1 MAGVPA
7 PVFVDRALCTAALC
21 VLGNV
26 ACTTVDD
33 APAAARGTCACPE
46 LIASSQTDAK
56 TEPETA
62 AVAGTA
68 LSTREKLDLMDCS
81 LPPDNSYGVCIG
93 RRHLFLNRPR
103 EVFVTN
109 GLGVLSRTPSAAA
122 KLRLRLVVAMLLLAL
137 PLGVAI
143 WAFASFAGRS
153 SEQRADT
160 QLATLLGS
168 ALQEYAVVLDGA
180 RSKATATAARQ
191 DVALA
196 LARENRSALARI
208 AKAMPGVRFEPR
220 RSPPVGT
227 IRRPAALRS
236 VDVVVGRRKA
246 GRVVVGV
253 TLDRALR
260 ERLARAI
267 RLPAGDRLVFR
278 PVRAREDPTDL
289 AYKGSD
295 YRAAGAR
302 LLGGKQTTSLFVL
315 TPKSAID
322 TAGARWRVLLAGFLT
337 LLALG
342 VLVYGFAPGLARS
355 RLLRQQR
362 DQAARVLS
370 HLGEGVFLVDEAGVI
385 LLWNPSAEAITGLP
399 ADTVRGHSAADV
411 IPGWPE
417 ARDRIPVDE
426 ERSRATT
433 LPIELDGRT
442 LWLSISGVRFT
453 GGTVYT
459 FRDLTE
465 ERRLEQMR
473 SDFVA
478 TVSHELRTPLASIH
492 GAVLTISQRGHEL
505 EPALHDRLLAIVLE
519 QSERLSALV
528 EQILLAAQLDS
539 GGLQVASEHFDP
551 AHLARNVIESSRP
564 RLPAGIE
571 VELAAPPELPTVLG
585 DSSRTRHV
593 LSNLLEN
600 AIKYSPDGGRITVMV
615 APEGGRLCFT
625 VRDEGLGI
633 PRREQERIFE
643 KFYRLDAPMSRG
655 VGGSGLGLYICRELV
670 RRMHGRIWVTSE
682 PGAGSSFSF
691 ELPIAAPQSSAA

>member
-1 MAGVPA
+1 V
-7 PVFVDRALCTAALC
+7 
-21 VLGNV
+21 N
-26 ACTTVDD
+26 
-33 APAAARGTCACPE
+33 
-46 LIASSQTDAK
+46 
-56 TEPETA
+56 
-62 AVAGTA
+62 
-68 LSTREKLDLMDCS
+68 
-81 LPPDNSYGVCIG
+81 
-93 RRHLFLNRPR
+93 
-103 EVFVTN
+103 N
-109 GLGVLSRTPSAAA
+109 GLGVLSKTPSATA
-122 KLRLRLVVAMLLLAL
+122 KLRFRLVVAMLLLAL

-143 WAFASFAGRS
+143 WAFASLAGRGA
-153 SEQRADT
+153 EQRADT
-160 QLATLLGS
+160 QLSSLLGS
-168 ALQEYAVVLDGA
+168 ALQEYAGVLAAAGSRA
-180 RSKATATAARQ
+180 SATAARP
-191 DVALA
+191 DVQLA
-196 LARENRSALARI
+196 LARNNRPALARI
-208 AKAMPGVRFEPR
+208 AKTMPGVRLEPR
-220 RSPPVGT
+220 RSGAVGT
-227 IRRPAALRS
+227 IRQPAALRS
-236 VDVVVGRRKA
+236 VDVVIGRRKA

-253 TLDRALR
+253 PLDPALR
-260 ERLARAI
+260 VRLARAI
-267 RLPAGDRLVFR
+267 RLPAGDRLVYRLAR
-278 PVRAREDPTDL
+278 PREGPTDL
-289 AYKGSD
+289 EYRGSE

-315 TPKSAID
+315 MPTSAID
-322 TAGARWRVLLAGFLT
+322 TAGPRRRVLLVGLLT
-337 LLALG
+337 FIALS

-355 RLLRQQR
+355 RLIRQQR

-370 HLGEGVFLVDEAGVI
+370 HLGEGVFLVDDAGVI
-385 LLWNPSAEAITGLP
+385 LLWNPSAEAITGLA
-399 ADTVRGHSAADV
+399 ADAVRGRQAADA

-492 GAVLTISQRGHEL
+492 GAVLTITERGHEL

-539 GGLQVASEHFDP
+539 GGLQVASEHFDA

-564 RLPAGIE
+564 RLPTGIE
-571 VELAAPPELPTVLG
+571 VELTAPPELPTVLG

-600 AIKYSPDGGRITVMV
+600 AIKYSPDGGHISVIV

-643 KFYRLDAPMSRG
+643 KFYRLDAPMTRG

-670 RRMHGRIWVTSE
+670 RRMDGRIWVTSE
-682 PGAGSSFSF
+682 PGTGSSFSF
-691 ELPIAAPQSSAA
+691 DLPLASPNASYAA